1 MNRVSLVGRITKDPE
16 VRYSQVG
23 NAVLGFTIAVNRQQ
37 VDANGQRQADFINC
51 VAFGQ
56 TADFISRY
64 IKKGFLLAVT
74 GRLQSRNYTG
84 NDNQVHY
91 VTEVV
96 CDSVENLTPRDPNA
110 QPQQQNNNMNY
121 NNNNNSF
128 RPQNPTYNNNN
139 NYRGFNNPSYGSQ
152 NNQSYNYQPQDI
164 KSQNEPA
171 QQESFGVEVD
181 DDDLP
186 F

>member
-1 MNRVSLVGRITKDPE
+1 MGRLTRDPE
-16 VRYSQVG
+16 VRYGGANNS
-23 NAVLGFTIAVNRQQ
+23 AVARFSLAVDRRFKRDGDEQT
-37 VDANGQRQADFINC
+37 ADFINC

-110 QPQQQNNNMNY
+110 QPQQQNNMGYN

-139 NYRGFNNPSYGSQ
+139 N
-152 NNQSYNYQPQDI
+152 
-164 KSQNEPA
+164 
-171 QQESFGVEVD
+171 
-181 DDDLP
+181 
-186 F
+186 

>member
-1 MNRVSLVGRITKDPE
+1 MIIK
-16 VRYSQVG
+16 
-23 NAVLGFTIAVNRQQ
+23 
-37 VDANGQRQADFINC
+37 
-51 VAFGQ
+51 
-56 TADFISRY
+56 Y
-64 IKKGFLLAVT
+64 I
-74 GRLQSRNYTG
+74 
-84 NDNQVHY
+84 
-91 VTEVV
+91 EVV

-110 QPQQQNNNMNY
+110 QPQQQNNMGYN

-139 NYRGFNNPSYGSQ
+139 NYQGFNNPSYGSQ

-171 QQESFGVEVD
+171 QQESFGVEVN